1 MADKTMVDYTRK
13 IKPYFEGVAPIEPVS
28 TATAAH
34 AVGDV
39 FYFDGTLVKCTTAIS
54 IGDTIIVS
62 PTTNYNVEAADDV
75 ETQIKTLSSSI
86 SGKADASSLA
96 TVATSGSFD
105 DLKDVPPV
113 GTGSVTN
120 VATGTGL
127 TGGPITTTGTISLAT
142 SGVTAGTKGATANVT
157 GTEGTTIKVP
167 KITVDTYGRVTALDE
182 YTLTNKNTTY
192 NGSSLKTS
200 AAKTGSGTTVTS
212 TIAAST
218 SMDNAIGTLLN
229 NDAALNTAISG
240 KSAVTIGSTGTAS
253 ASATRYQR
261 VSVNGTYTTIDGTV
275 YMEQTKTLSTSAKTT
290 YTFTNSAITAD
301 SLIDPYTS
309 IFGVIP
315 SNIVT
320 TGGTCTVTIPSY
332 SSAVSLKVRIYIR
345 N

>member
-34 AVGDV
+34 AVGDI
-39 FYFDGTLVKCTTAIS
+39 FYFNGTLVVCTTAIS
-54 IGDTIIVS
+54 IGDTIIQA
-62 PTTNYNVEAADDV
+62 PTTNYNVDTADSV
-75 ETQIKTLSSSI
+75 ITQIKALI
-86 SGKADASSLA
+86 NALSGKADANSLA
-96 TVATSGSFD
+96 TVATTGSFN

-120 VATGTGL
+120 VATGAGL
-127 TGGPITTTGTISLAT
+127 TGGPITTTGTISLDT
-142 SGVTAGTKGATANVT
+142 SGVTAGTKGPTANVT
-157 GTEGTTIKVP
+157 GTDGTTIKVP

-192 NGSSLKTS
+192 SSQS
-200 AAKTGSGTTVTS
+200 AASGGTAVSLCTTGEKYTWNSKSTVT
-212 TIAAST
+212 I
-218 SMDNAIGTLLN
+218 D
-229 NDAALNTAISG
+229 
-240 KSAVTIGSTGTAS
+240 STGTAS
-253 ASATRYQR
+253 ASGTKYER
-261 VSVNGTYTTIDGTV
+261 VGINGVYTEIDGTK
-275 YMEQTKTLSTSAKTT
+275 YMEQTKTLSTSAATT
-290 YTFTNSAITAD
+290 YTFTNSAITAN

-309 IFGVIP
+309 IFGVMP
-315 SNIVT
+315 SNIET